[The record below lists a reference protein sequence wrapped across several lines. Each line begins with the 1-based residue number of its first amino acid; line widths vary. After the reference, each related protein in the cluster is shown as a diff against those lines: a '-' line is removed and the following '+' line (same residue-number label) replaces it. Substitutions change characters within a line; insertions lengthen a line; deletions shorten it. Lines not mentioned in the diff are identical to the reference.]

1 MFALIDSNI
10 FVDHFRGRNEATEFL
25 KKCIIEYDI
34 VYYSVISR
42 IELMAGMRKK
52 EEPIINDFLS
62 VFKEVEVSNEI
73 AYLAGIYMNKYMKS
87 HGINVPD
94 AIIAAS
100 ASNLNACLYTLNS
113 KHFPMHDIKTC
124 RPY

>member
-1 MFALIDSNI
+1 MYALIDTGI
-10 FVDHFRGRNEATEFL
+10 FVDHFRGKNEATEFL
-25 KKCIIEYDI
+25 KKCIVEYDI
-34 VYYSVISR
+34 VYYSVITR

-52 EEPIINDFLS
+52 EEPIINDFLGI
-62 VFKEVEVSNEI
+62 FKEINVSSEI

-94 AIIAAS
+94 AIISAS
-100 ASNLNACLYTLNS
+100 ALNLNACLYTLNT
-113 KHFPMHDIKTC
+113 KHFPMPDIKIC